1 MRDGYQ
7 ITSRIIGHSI
17 SGAERVEEDF
27 YATDPIAAEY
37 LTQMENL
44 NKRIWE
50 PACGAGHLSKVFLRH
65 GHYVLSTDLVDR
77 GYGQGGVDFLKVN
90 EPYSGDII
98 TNPPYKYAEQ
108 FIEHGMSLL
117 SDGNKLCLFLKL
129 QFLEGQRRKELFKKY
144 PPKRVWVS
152 SSRIRCYTNGVFKE
166 TSSMLAQ
173 AWYVWE
179 KGYEGDTILK
189 WFN

>member
-1 MRDGYQ
+1 MG
-7 ITSRIIGHSI
+7 SSI
-17 SGAERVEEDF
+17 NGADRVENDF
-27 YATDPIAAEY
+27 YATDPSAAEW
-37 LTQMENL
+37 LLRIEDL

-77 GYGQGGVDFLKVN
+77 GFGQGGIDFLKVN
-90 EPYSGDII
+90 DPYNGDII
-98 TNPPYKYAEQ
+98 TNPPYKQAEE
-108 FIEHGMSLL
+108 FVEHGLDLL
-117 SDGNKLCLFLKL
+117 QEGNKLCLFLKL
-129 QFLEGQRRKELFKKY
+129 QFLEGQKRKILFEKH
-144 PPKRVWVS
+144 PPKTVWVS
-152 SSRIRCYTNGVFKE
+152 SSRIRCYTNGEFKE

-179 KGYEGDTILK
+179 KGYKGNTILK

>member
-1 MRDGYQ
+1 MSNGYQ
-7 ITSRIIGHSI
+7 ITSRIIGNSI
-17 SGAERVEEDF
+17 NGAERVENDF
-27 YATDPIAAEY
+27 YATDPEAAEY
-37 LTQMENL
+37 LTQIEDL

-65 GHYVLSTDLVDR
+65 GHQVLSTDLVDR
-77 GYGQGGVDFLKVN
+77 GFGQGGVDFLKIN
-90 EPYSGDII
+90 DPYYGDIV
-98 TNPPYKYAEQ
+98 TNPPYKYAQE
-108 FIEHGMSLL
+108 FIEHALEL
-117 SDGNKLCLFLKL
+117 VPEGNKVCMFLKL
-129 QFLEGQRRKELFKKY
+129 QFLEGKQRKIMFERI

-179 KGYEGDTILK
+179 KGFKGDTVIK